1 MRAPAAAM
9 LLAALVGVACSNL
22 TETPGGIG
30 SLAILVPSPAEVE
43 VGQTLQLRAVAL
55 NGDGDSVAAVVY
67 WRALD
72 TTLTVDSMTGLM
84 TGRTVNA
91 DGRVVA
97 RAEDLFSNTVTFRV
111 IPPAD
116 TLIRVS
122 ADTQTVAASATLSTE
137 LSVRVEGGSPRAPV
151 SGRRVV
157 YQVTLPAFAN
167 ADDRTV
173 EFENAALTIT
183 PTTSSTGSPFPA
195 PKLRKRSGSTPPD
208 SAVVE
213 VNVYRP
219 SGPAIPG
226 SPLRFTVRFA
236 RP

>member
-1 MRAPAAAM
+1 
-9 LLAALVGVACSNL
+9 
-22 TETPGGIG
+22 
-30 SLAILVPSPAEVE
+30 
-43 VGQTLQLRAVAL
+43 
-55 NGDGDSVAAVVY
+55 
-67 WRALD
+67 
-72 TTLTVDSMTGLM
+72 
-84 TGRTVNA
+84 
-91 DGRVVA
+91 
-97 RAEDLFSNTVTFRV
+97 
-111 IPPAD
+111 
-116 TLIRVS
+116 
-122 ADTQTVAASATLSTE
+122 
-137 LSVRVEGGSPRAPV
+137 
-151 SGRRVV
+151 V